1 MYIFIMSSIYN
12 KLPVDIKELVDNKI
26 AEEHKK
32 NIHKYLIFDLHKF
45 FYYNQYKYE
54 NIFPCR
60 DWVGEPDDE
69 GFIFIEDGIF
79 NIVEMNY

>member
-1 MYIFIMSSIYN
+1 MSSIYN
-12 KLPVDIKELVDNKI
+12 KLPIDIKELVDNKI

-54 NIFPCR
+54 NIFPR
-60 DWVGEPDDE
+60 RKWVREPDDE